1 MKNDVIARLQID
13 PGHRTLG
20 QLLQDREAALQEIHR
35 LQRELENSLPL
46 PPARHVS
53 ASASSGPNQEA
64 TRGFRPGTLI
74 RAGDVCELLSISRAT
89 LHRLRKLPN
98 FPKPVNLGPNT
109 IRWDVDVIRAWGYKS
124 GTRSSSRT

>member
-1 MKNDVIARLQID
+1 MKNEVIARLQID

-46 PPARHVS
+46 PPSHHVS
-53 ASASSGPNQEA
+53 ASTSFGLDQEA
-64 TRGFRPGTLI
+64 VRGFRPGALI

-98 FPKPVNLGPNT
+98 FPKPVSLGPNT
-109 IRWDVDVIRAWGYKS
+109 IRWNVDVIRAWGYKS
-124 GTRSSSRT
+124 ATRRSSRN

>member
-1 MKNDVIARLQID
+1 MKNEVIARLQID

-46 PPARHVS
+46 PPTHQAPTS
-53 ASASSGPNQEA
+53 PSSGIDQEA
-64 TRGFRPGTLI
+64 ARGFRPGTMI

-98 FPKPVNLGPNT
+98 FPKPVKLGPNT
-109 IRWDVDVIRAWGYKS
+109 IRWNVDVIRAWGYKS
-124 GTRSSSRT
+124 ITRRSPRN